1 MSEQAD
7 IEQLA
12 DEVSPWSA
20 SIAARLR
27 AVAWRV
33 GRLERAADELVDDA
47 NNRAGPAR
55 RRPRPR
61 QAGRVMAICDCC
73 HREVNYVRHS
83 MWHGHAAVAGPAFTS
98 GMTAAARFRR
108 TP

>member
-20 SIAARLR
+20 AIAARLR

-47 NNRAGPAR
+47 RQTALARHGAVLALTLLPTSR
-55 RRPRPR
+55 RR
-61 QAGRVMAICDCC
+61 Q
-73 HREVNYVRHS
+73 
-83 MWHGHAAVAGPAFTS
+83 
-98 GMTAAARFRR
+98 
-108 TP
+108 